1 MNNDS
6 QASASGE
13 SFSVAI
19 TGSGGSGAVTAGRIL
34 LEAAAHCGFQ
44 GLMTRSAGPQIR
56 GGESAAMVRFSPDP
70 VECMGDEYDLLV
82 ALDWLNIERFADEI
96 PLSGKSL
103 ILCDPAAGEVPALLR
118 SNGAE
123 IREVPFKVFA
133 SGLPEGRLNMVA
145 LGAAAVVCGLEL
157 SAMEAS
163 VRQVLQGKGEQVVET
178 ALRALGLGYNHDRR
192 PRITIPSPG
201 RQDNRWSI
209 TGNQACGLGALR
221 GGVRFVAAY
230 PITPASEILEWL
242 APRLEKLGGSL
253 LQAEDELA
261 SINMIIG
268 ASFGGVPSL
277 TATSGP
283 GLSLMVE
290 GLGLALVSE
299 TPVTVVNV
307 MRGGPSTGIPTKSEQ
322 SDLNIALYGLHGDAP
337 HLVLA
342 PLSIRDA
349 VFTTQWAVQLAE
361 HLQTVSLVL
370 SDQSLGQSQAIIESP
385 LPCERSLQRAVEHSP
400 GGDYRRYQ
408 VTPDDI
414 SAMALPGTP
423 GGMYTADGLEH
434 NTRGTPSSM
443 AADHR
448 EQLNKRLRKLEKY
461 DFGDDWAEVE
471 GDGEQCIV
479 TWGSS
484 TGVVREAA
492 RRLRQQRGEVRVI
505 ALRLL
510 APLRQRQ
517 LRQALEG
524 MRKILVVEQ
533 NHGAQLFHYLHAQGA
548 LPPLAQSLAQPG
560 PLPLRPGRILRALE
574 EPFLYNTPE
583 QETDHAGS
591 RTQGKRL

>member
-1 MNNDS
+1 MNNNKAPNETIS
-6 QASASGE
+6 S

-19 TGSGGSGAVTAGRIL
+19 TGSGGSGAVTTGRIL
-34 LEAAAHCGFQ
+34 LEAAAQCGFQ

-56 GGESAAMVRFSPDP
+56 GGESAAMIRFSADP
-70 VECMGDEYDLLV
+70 VECMGDQYDLLV
-82 ALDWLNIERFADEI
+82 GLDWLNIERFADEI
-96 PLSGKSL
+96 PLSEKSL
-103 ILCDPAAGEVPALLR
+103 ILCDPAAGEVPAMLR

-123 IREVPFKVFA
+123 VREVPFKKFA
-133 SGLPEGRLNMVA
+133 SSLPDGRLNMVA

-157 SAMEAS
+157 GAMESS
-163 VRQVLQGKGEQVVET
+163 VERILKRKGAAVVDT
-178 ALRALGLGYNHDRR
+178 ALQALRMGYNHDRR
-192 PRITIPSPG
+192 PRVTLEPP
-201 RQDNRWSI
+201 DNKIHHWSI

-230 PITPASEILEWL
+230 PITPASEMLEWM
-242 APRLEKLGGSL
+242 APKLEKLGGSL

-322 SDLNIALYGLHGDAP
+322 SDLNIALYGMHGDAP

-342 PLSIRDA
+342 PISIRDC

-361 HLQTVSLVL
+361 HLQAVSLVL
-370 SDQSLGQSQAIIESP
+370 SDQSLGQSQSIIEAPPERELP
-385 LPCERSLQRAVEHSP
+385 LRRKLESAPD
-400 GGDYRRYQ
+400 GDYHRYTTTSDY
-408 VTPDDI
+408 V
-414 SAMALPGTP
+414 SAMTLPGTP
-423 GGMYTADGLEH
+423 EGMYTADGLEH
-434 NTRGTPSSM
+434 NSHGTPSSM
-443 AADHR
+443 AVDHR
-448 EQLNKRLRKLEKY
+448 AQLAKRQQKLEGF

-471 GDGEQCIV
+471 GEGAHCLV

-484 TGVVREAA
+484 AGVAK
-492 RRLRQQRGEVRVI
+492 EVGRWIRSQGGTIRVV

-510 APLRQRQ
+510 APLQREK
-517 LRQALEG
+517 LKSLLADAS
-524 MRKILVVEQ
+524 KVIVVEQ
-533 NHGAQLFHYLHAQGA
+533 NHGGQLFHYLRAEGA
-548 LPPLAQSLAQPG
+548 LPDSAESLAQPG
-560 PLPLRPGRILRALE
+560 PLPLRPGRILRALGG
-574 EPFLYNTPE
+574 
-583 QETDHAGS
+583 ETS
-591 RTQGKRL
+591 